1 MAQSAQEKQNRRLI
15 EELAQTK
22 QMMISQVGGTNS
34 SGAAPVPGIM
44 GGGTGS
50 GNALR

>member
-22 QMMISQVGGTNS
+22 QMMISQVGGPNS
-34 SGAAPVPGIM
+34 GGTAAVPGM
-44 GGGTGS
+44 QPGS